1 MIIINLLILFL
12 MKLDWLLEELR
23 VVIVYLKVKFLELIK
38 SEEVKWLIFVFWYYG
53 DIEFVVVCKNVWM
66 SF

>member
-1 MIIINLLILFL
+1 M
-12 MKLDWLLEELR
+12 LEELR

-53 DIEFVVVCKNVWM
+53 DIEFVVVCINVWM

>member
-1 MIIINLLILFL
+1 

-38 SEEVKWLIFVFWYYG
+38 SEEVK
-53 DIEFVVVCKNVWM
+53 
-66 SF
+66 